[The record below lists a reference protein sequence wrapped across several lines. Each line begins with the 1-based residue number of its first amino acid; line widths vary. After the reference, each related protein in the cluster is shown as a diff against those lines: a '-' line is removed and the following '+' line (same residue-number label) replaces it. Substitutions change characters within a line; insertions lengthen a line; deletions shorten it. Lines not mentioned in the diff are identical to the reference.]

1 MNLGIIAVLA
11 YGILSILGGFL
22 GYITAGSNISL
33 FSGSISGLILIFSA
47 FVQLQGQSWGL
58 ALAAIVTAILIV
70 VFAFRLA
77 KTRKFMPAGLMT
89 VLGMLTLAL
98 IVNQFQ
104 IMTSTK

>member
-47 FVQLQGQSWGL
+47 FVQLQSQSWGL